1 MTRHLTTAVL
11 TALAAALVCSLAALA
26 AQASE
31 LSELKS
37 TTSPGEYR
45 AEVARMIVTDQ
56 EYLKRLEGQ
65 NRPVAL
71 VTVTAYNA
79 EASQT
84 DSDPDIAAS
93 MRRVRPGTIAVSRDL
108 FDKGWVFGRK
118 VRIEGLGI
126 FEINDLMAARHDKA
140 IDIFLG
146 NNQQAHAFGKRQIRA
161 ALLNI

>member
-1 MTRHLTTAVL
+1 MTRHLTAAVL
-11 TALAAALVCSLAALA
+11 TALAAALVCTLAALA

-31 LSELKS
+31 LKELKLAV
-37 TTSPGEYR
+37 TPGEYR
-45 AEVARMIVTDQ
+45 AEVAHMIVTDQ
-56 EYLKRLEGQ
+56 EYLKRLENQ
-65 NRPVAL
+65 NHPVAQ

-79 EASQT
+79 ERSQT

-146 NNQQAHAFGKRQIRA
+146 TNQAANAFGKRRTRA

>member
-1 MTRHLTTAVL
+1 MTRHLSLAVL
-11 TALAAALVCSLAALA
+11 IALAAALVCSLAALA

-31 LSELKS
+31 LQALKTIS
-37 TTSPGEYR
+37 TPGEYR
-45 AEVARMIVTDQ
+45 AEVARMVVTDQ
-56 EYLKRLEGQ
+56 EYLKRLEQQ

-79 EASQT
+79 EASQC
-84 DSDPDIAAS
+84 DADPEVAAS

-146 NNQQAHAFGKRQIRA
+146 SNQQAQAFGKRHTRA

>member
-1 MTRHLTTAVL
+1 MTRHLTVAVFL
-11 TALAAALVCSLAALA
+11 ALAAALVCSLAALA

-31 LSELKS
+31 LQTLKS
-37 TTSPGEYR
+37 STSYEYR
-45 AEVARMIVTDQ
+45 AEAVHMLVTDQ
-56 EYLKRLEGQ
+56 EYLRRLEAQ

-84 DSDPDIAAS
+84 DSDPDITAS

-126 FEINDLMAARHDKA
+126 FEINDLMAARHDKS
-140 IDIFLG
+140 IDVFIG
-146 NNQQAHAFGKRQIRA
+146 SNQQCQAFGKRRIRA
-161 ALLNI
+161 ALLSI